1 MEERSLTEPVS
12 KKTRVT
18 RIIDIEAPVELVWKI
33 LTDLE
38 AFPEIDPIFD
48 KIDFITTQ
56 KMGIGAVTCWH
67 FTGYDGSP
75 VERIEMIT
83 EYQPMEYYTY
93 SVLTGAPP
101 KDCTLIFQPIE
112 AGVRIIFTQFL
123 KYENPD
129 IPLVG
134 GGMEQQLRL
143 TREKAL
149 RLIKEGKWK
158 KE

>member
-1 MEERSLTEPVS
+1 MSDRPIE
-12 KKTRVT
+12 KDTRVT
-18 RIIDIEAPVELVWKI
+18 KIIDIEAPLELVWTI

-48 KIDFITTQ
+48 KIEFLTKR
-56 KMGIGAVTCWH
+56 KMGVGTVTRWH
-67 FTGYDGSP
+67 FTGYNGVP
-75 VERIEMIT
+75 VDRIEMIT
-83 EYQPMEYYTY
+83 EYKPMKYYTY

-112 AGVRIIFTQFL
+112 NGVRVIFTQFL

-129 IPLVG
+129 VALVG
-134 GGMEQQLRL
+134 SGMEQQLRL

-149 RLIKEGKWK
+149 KILRQGKWRQG
-158 KE
+158 